1 MSGGGDKNTK
11 KPQTQQEE
19 MPDRKSSAPLPSAT
33 LENTAN
39 DVAANPG
46 HVAEQQHQATLSEE
60 PQSKAAASR
69 DEEGINMP
77 ASAASL
83 QQHATGSSGKPK
95 KIAVLTSGGDSA
107 GMNAA
112 VRAVVRMGIAR
123 GCQAYII
130 REGWEGLVRGNKDA
144 VSAAVDGP
152 TSGTATPV
160 NGGQRGSS
168 LPPTLQATQSGQ
180 QDQRSVDLSSAPLSF
195 GFGELLKD
203 GAGEGE
209 EEIDAGGAAGGVGA
223 AGPNAVTHETSYGL
237 HTHHGRGQPHHHHQG
252 SHHGA
257 VAEHH
262 GAADTPDQ
270 VARKSLKGMYIVRVG
285 WDDVRGW
292 LGEGGTLIGSSR
304 CPACECDVER
314 RQAKW
319 RGDETS

>member
-1 MSGGGDKNTK
+1 MSNDH
-11 KPQTQQEE
+11 QTSSSDQQT
-19 MPDRKSSAPLPSAT
+19 PTRKSSAPLPSAT
-33 LENTAN
+33 LENTAS

-46 HVAEQQHQATLSEE
+46 HVSEQQHQVKMATQQQES
-60 PQSKAAASR
+60 ATVSR
-69 DEEGINMP
+69 DEEGISMP
-77 ASAASL
+77 MSKSPSNVAS
-83 QQHATGSSGKPK
+83 SSSKPK

-144 VSAAVDGP
+144 VSAAEIP
-152 TSGTATPV
+152 ASGTVTPAA
-160 NGGQRGSS
+160 GGQTDMSA
-168 LPPTLQATQSGQ
+168 LPPTLQASAEQ
-180 QDQRSVDLSSAPLSF
+180 QHSVDLSSAPLSF

-209 EEIDAGGAAGGVGA
+209 EEMSEAVAPGGSSNA
-223 AGPNAVTHETSYGL
+223 NAVTHESTHGH
-237 HTHHGRGQPHHHHQG
+237 HTHHGRGQPHHHHG
-252 SHHGA
+252 E
-257 VAEHH
+257 EHH
-262 GAADTPDQ
+262 LDTPDQ

-304 CPACECDVER
+304 CPACESSSSSCLANDCE
-314 RQAKW
+314 
-319 RGDETS
+319 SS